1 MPFAFSD
8 SRSRLL
14 ADCSLSR
21 KPAPPLA
28 GRPIA
33 AQYGGYALW
42 RGLEFDDGAAL
53 NER

>member
-1 MPFAFSD
+1 MS
-8 SRSRLL
+8 SRLPESPCAFL

-21 KPAPPLA
+21 KLACPALA

-42 RGLEFDDGAAL
+42 RAAQFDDGAAQ
-53 NER
+53 